1 MQEKGEAGRGS
12 TPPRAGKAP
21 ARPKA
26 ASPAPAAAAP
36 AAPAPFWRADRG
48 PRPLAALMPHVTKPA
63 FKKRSPAAA
72 QIIADWPALVGP
84 VLAAQTIPRSLTGGT
99 LTLACSGPV
108 AMELQHLAPQL
119 IGKVNAAMGQTLVQR
134 LRFVQAAMPPQVQK
148 AAPPKP
154 VVLPQRL
161 EASLEGIEDPQ
172 LREALARLAQGV
184 YRGRRS
190 PG

>member
-1 MQEKGEAGRGS
+1 M
-12 TPPRAGKAP
+12 
-21 ARPKA
+21 
-26 ASPAPAAAAP
+26 
-36 AAPAPFWRADRG
+36 DRG
-48 PRPLAALMPHVTKPA
+48 PRLLGAVIPQVTRPV

-72 QIIADWPALVGP
+72 QLIADWPAVVGP
-84 VLAAQTIPRSLTGGT
+84 VLAAQTVPRSLTSGT

-119 IGKVNAAMGQTLVQR
+119 IGKVNAALGHPLVQR
-134 LRFVQAAMPPQVQK
+134 LRFVQALVPPPPRR
-148 AAPPKP
+148 APPPAP
-154 VVLPQRL
+154 VALP
-161 EASLEGIEDPQ
+161 EKVTSALEGVADPQ

>member
-1 MQEKGEAGRGS
+1 MAAGSATSG
-12 TPPRAGKAP
+12 TAP
-21 ARPKA
+21 KPV
-26 ASPAPAAAAP
+26 
-36 AAPAPFWRADRG
+36 WRADLG
-48 PRPLAALMPHVTKPA
+48 PRPLANLLPRVTRPA
-63 FKKRSPAAA
+63 FKKRSPAAS

-119 IGKVNAAMGQTLVQR
+119 IARVNAALGQRLIER
-134 LRFVQAAMPPQVQK
+134 LRFVQAAMPPPVR
-148 AAPPKP
+148 ALPPPKP
-154 VVLPQRL
+154 VVLPDRL
-161 EASLEGIEDPQ
+161 TASLEGIEDPE
-172 LREALARLAQGV
+172 LRQALARLAQGV